1 MSETNPPP
9 LPPAPPEPPVQ
20 YVPPAPRSG
29 CATAFMALFGVF
41 LLLPG
46 LCALLFGFGVL
57 SESKNDPSILFLILL
72 GLAVC
77 FAGVMLIRA
86 ALAGQTYREAR
97 QSEQV
102 PR

>member
-9 LPPAPPEPPVQ
+9 IPPAPPEPSYQ
-20 YVPPAPRSG
+20 YVPPPPSPRSG
-29 CATAFMALFGVF
+29 CATAFMVLFGLV

-57 SESKNDPSILFLILL
+57 SESKTDPSILFLILL

-86 ALAGQTYREAR
+86 AITGRR
-97 QSEQV
+97 
-102 PR
+102 

>member
-9 LPPAPPEPPVQ
+9 VPPVPAQPPPPLPP
-20 YVPPAPRSG
+20 PRSG
-29 CATAFMALFGVF
+29 CATAFMVLFGLI

-86 ALAGQTYREAR
+86 AITGQR
-97 QSEQV
+97 
-102 PR
+102 

>member
-1 MSETNPPP
+1 MSDESRPINPDGSPPSLPPP
-9 LPPAPPEPPVQ
+9 LPPQ
-20 YVPPAPRSG
+20 RGG

-57 SESKNDPSILFLILL
+57 SESRTDPSILLLILL

-86 ALAGQTYREAR
+86 AIKG
-97 QSEQV
+97 S
-102 PR
+102 P